1 MSVGCC
7 HLCDLS
13 SLHSLLFW
21 GSNTIIRQRS
31 SPSNTPIIHR
41 INSATLRHVS
51 DGAVGLIGVQDPG
64 GNWATHGWTAA
75 VVAVFGGNGMW
86 CLEHIIPYL
95 RSGWWC
101 NNHLE
106 KYEFVNGK
114 DYPIYEMENKKCLKP
129 PTRYYIILLYH
140 IIPPKTCQCEATFHT
155 DSMLGF
161 FFQPISRKIGQYGP
175 VRWKKHMFETTTRST
190 SIYRFSA
197 PNDWVWVKF
206 GYMDI

>member
-1 MSVGCC
+1 MSTIGYITYQSSQICESRSDEKFRSQGLTAFRSLKSSRQGDVTR
-7 HLCDLS
+7 LCLLVHSIWLVVLTILKNMS
-13 SLHSLLFW
+13 SSM
-21 GSNTIIRQRS
+21 GR
-31 SPSNTPIIHR
+31 
-41 INSATLRHVS
+41 
-51 DGAVGLIGVQDPG
+51 
-64 GNWATHGWTAA
+64 
-75 VVAVFGGNGMW
+75 
-86 CLEHIIPYL
+86 IIP
-95 RSGWWC
+95 SMKW
-101 NNHLE
+101 
-106 KYEFVNGK
+106 
-114 DYPIYEMENKKCLKP
+114 KKKKLKP